1 MTARDVYDAVGIELN
16 KVKAPSILLEDFN
29 YFFNKSIAQ
38 AANKFYNTYD
48 VSQQTTDDIRVL
60 KASSELTPIKFKE
73 TTGLDLY
80 GASYEVFLPP
90 DYFHVLNVVCKF
102 IPIKNYKCYK
112 ANTPVYFG
120 ARRLVADSWPVI
132 ISNLYNRPSYK
143 MPYYFLHNVNTSNTL
158 STNPYIP
165 YNAST
170 NPNPL
175 GKGTDFNGTYTV
187 DETTD
192 IRNLTS
198 EITINGNTVKL
209 ANSQKEAAYR
219 YGNASSVRMEIR
231 YGKDASIFT
240 LDKVYVDYLKSPQFV
255 VLSEEQIDSTLD
267 SSQIMEFP
275 DYVIYEIINTMVGLI
290 MENTSNPRLQ
300 TNIPISQTIAP
311 AQQQVEMQQVKEQ
324 IRNM

>member
-1 MTARDVYDAVGIELN
+1 
-16 KVKAPSILLEDFN
+16 
-29 YFFNKSIAQ
+29 
-38 AANKFYNTYD
+38 
-48 VSQQTTDDIRVL
+48 
-60 KASSELTPIKFKE
+60 
-73 TTGLDLY
+73 
-80 GASYEVFLPP
+80 
-90 DYFHVLNVVCKF
+90 
-102 IPIKNYKCYK
+102 
-112 ANTPVYFG
+112 
-120 ARRLVADSWPVI
+120 
-132 ISNLYNRPSYK
+132 

-170 NPNPL
+170 NPNSL

-311 AQQQVEMQQVKEQ
+311 AQQQVEMQQVKE
-324 IRNM
+324 